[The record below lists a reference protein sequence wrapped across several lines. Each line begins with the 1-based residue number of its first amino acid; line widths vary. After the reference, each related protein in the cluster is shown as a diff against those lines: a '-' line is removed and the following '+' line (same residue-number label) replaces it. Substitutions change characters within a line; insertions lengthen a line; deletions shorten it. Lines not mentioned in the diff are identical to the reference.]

1 MIDYYVG
8 LDLGQASDYT
18 ALSIIEEPRYVPP
31 DQDLEIY
38 WNAQATGW
46 ISPRLLGPHG
56 RDHAHAHND
65 GGGRP
70 SRPVLDV
77 RHLERLPLG
86 TPYPKVVERVRQALA
101 QLSTYRVA
109 LVVDAT
115 GVGMPVVDMLAQA
128 GLGPIAISITGGN
141 SVSTEWGD
149 WNVRR
154 ISVPK
159 RDLVSTVQ
167 VLLQNQRL
175 RIAEALPEATTL
187 RKELVAFK
195 VKISLNAHDSYGND
209 WREAPHDDL
218 VLAVA
223 LPCWYREWSNVHLD
237 ALIQQGAVA

>member
-8 LDLGQASDYT
+8 LDLGQANDYT
-18 ALSIIEEPRYVPP
+18 ALSIIEEPYWLPEGY
-31 DQDLEIY
+31 DLE
-38 WNAQATGW
+38 WNTEETGW
-46 ISPRLLGPHG
+46 VSPSTLYPHARSG
-56 RDHAHAHND
+56 AEQFYWQ
-65 GGGRP
+65 RP
-70 SRPVLDV
+70 AKPVLDV

-128 GLGPIAISITGGN
+128 GLGPIAITITGGN

-149 WNVRR
+149 WNVQR

-187 RKELVAFK
+187 RKELLAFK